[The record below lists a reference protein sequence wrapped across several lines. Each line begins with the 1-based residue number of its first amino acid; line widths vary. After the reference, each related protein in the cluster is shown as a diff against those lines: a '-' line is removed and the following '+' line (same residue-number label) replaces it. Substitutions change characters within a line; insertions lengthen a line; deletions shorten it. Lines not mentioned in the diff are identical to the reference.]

1 MIDFHEDESRSS
13 AMGLAVIIV
22 ILTGFWF
29 AIGLWAGARIAQS
42 NCHVEAEQYAM
53 ENSWAK

>member
-1 MIDFHEDESRSS
+1 
-13 AMGLAVIIV
+13 MGLAVIIV